1 MLIYLQM
8 EPKWSQNRIKSIQ
21 TNSTHSDH
29 ETSIFQH
36 SGPTE
41 GGPIKVIL
49 LNTPSIKWREE
60 CSVFCTVLS
69 NNSRGD
75 N

>member
-21 TNSTHSDH
+21 TNSTHPDY

-36 SGPTE
+36 SGPTVGE
-41 GGPIKVIL
+41 G
-49 LNTPSIKWREE
+49 
-60 CSVFCTVLS
+60 
-69 NNSRGD
+69 
-75 N
+75 

>member
-8 EPKWSQNRIKSIQ
+8 EPKWSQNKIKSIQ

-36 SGPTE
+36 SRPTVSSMR
-41 GGPIKVIL
+41 VITTPL
-49 LNTPSIKWREE
+49 FLDINRYDNFSQNTNL
-60 CSVFCTVLS
+60 C
-69 NNSRGD
+69 
-75 N
+75 

>member
-29 ETSIFQH
+29 ETSIFQY
-36 SGPTE
+36 SGPTV
-41 GGPIKVIL
+41 GSGLPKPVIQAEL
-49 LNTPSIKWREE
+49 SQTLVWDLNQPG
-60 CSVFCTVLS
+60 SVV
-69 NNSRGD
+69 
-75 N
+75 

>member
-36 SGPTE
+36 SGPTVHCE
-41 GGPIKVIL
+41 GFSQTSEHVMGESPVHDCIV
-49 LNTPSIKWREE
+49 
-60 CSVFCTVLS
+60 
-69 NNSRGD
+69 
-75 N
+75 